1 MQGTAGVFSTV
12 NTKEKDR
19 ILTDQDRATEN
30 DKLEQMQSTV
40 AVVRGGGGGPWDTR
54 GATTPNTIF
63 GRFSPPLG
71 GLGKPIK
78 IGWQIATL
86 QSSCQVLFEGRKT
99 RGATTPDKIVGRFPR
114 LSGDRIKLS
123 RQGDREQYVSADAKY
138 WWLLEGRKTRGA
150 TIPDKTVGTLGR
162 FNPSQS
168 WKSLKL
174 SHTAH
179 TARGE
184 GTALRMPK
192 KTGL

>member
-1 MQGTAGVFSTV
+1 MG
-12 NTKEKDR
+12 NT
-19 ILTDQDRATEN
+19 
-30 DKLEQMQSTV
+30 
-40 AVVRGGGGGPWDTR
+40 W
-54 GATTPNTIF
+54 GATTPNKIF

-71 GLGKPIK
+71 GLDKSIK

-86 QSSCQVLFEGRKT
+86 QSSCQVLVT
-99 RGATTPDKIVGRFPR
+99 VGGEEDTGSYNPWQNSWSVPR

-123 RQGDREQYVSADAKY
+123 RQGDREQYVRADAKY

-174 SHTAH
+174 SDTAH

-192 KTGL
+192 KRGCSRWVLV